1 MMSFKKS
8 TGETEKAYLAGH
20 PDARASFVIRIR
32 HQTKRSKNA
41 IHTYIRICEDKQDPL
56 VMLKGYFGGTIR
68 IAEPSGMRTKSLYR
82 WYLNRQESIVYFIRT
97 VLPYL
102 RFNTKQA
109 ALLLKYCES
118 RLKATDEISTSP
130 ITREERKMAV
140 KLMEMNNRQRKP
152 YFQA

>member
-1 MMSFKKS
+1 
-8 TGETEKAYLAGH
+8 
-20 PDARASFVIRIR
+20 
-32 HQTKRSKNA
+32 
-41 IHTYIRICEDKQDPL
+41 
-56 VMLKGYFGGTIR
+56 
-68 IAEPSGMRTKSLYR
+68 
-82 WYLNRQESIVYFIRT
+82 
-97 VLPYL
+97 L

>member
-1 MMSFKKS
+1 
-8 TGETEKAYLAGH
+8 
-20 PDARASFVIRIR
+20 
-32 HQTKRSKNA
+32 
-41 IHTYIRICEDKQDPL
+41 
-56 VMLKGYFGGTIR
+56 MLKGYFGGI
-68 IAEPSGMRTKSLYR
+68 IEIVEPAGMRTKPLYR
-82 WYLNRQESIVYFIRT
+82 WYLNSQESIVYMIRT

-140 KLMEMNNRQRKP
+140 KLIELNANHCV
-152 YFQA
+152 